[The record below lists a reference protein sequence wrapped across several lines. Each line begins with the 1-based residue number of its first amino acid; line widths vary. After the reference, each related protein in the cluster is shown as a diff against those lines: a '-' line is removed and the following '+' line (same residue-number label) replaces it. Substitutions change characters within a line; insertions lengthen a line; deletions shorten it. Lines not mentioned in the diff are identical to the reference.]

1 MDKITLKDKSPQTDK
16 EPSSPPSSKRPRIDW
31 ANNHSQKNWF
41 EFSETFQK
49 NAVSLLSINT
59 QQKNT
64 GQVCPA
70 DCGDIKD
77 GKAHDYE
84 ETKLKVT
91 PVTSS
96 ATSHADDA
104 CDRLSK
110 TSFIMTERCLLLVLK
125 DEQPLVTKCDKLSLH
140 LLDNA
145 GGALG
150 ESHTSRDASAN
161 TFSHP
166 DCNRLGESL
175 EDKPPGGCNLPNGNG
190 QDGRQVQ
197 NMFSQVQVFT
207 HRSSDEEVRWQS
219 CSTDEKTSNDTC
231 FCTTWS
237 QCAEVGDSNQKVCK
251 YRLSESILL
260 GKETEEVNTNVAY
273 SYYAGL
279 KSFYSNSEVDPSG
292 DLAEGV
298 KNEEEKLE
306 LQICENEDIAVCET
320 KDQFNENCLRKNG
333 IHCSAECAEGSARN
347 FAIEKGIRKADVFIR
362 AKGEH
367 AAGKMIAKAPCD
379 PGDHTAETPM
389 PARISQEPAEGD
401 NDEGPFSVID
411 PAIWSETD
419 REAGGTHCNSESDT
433 GAELSPSVNVC
444 EIEMPP
450 PPCSDVRPSQ
460 EVSVPDQTRPINQQ
474 SRTQQCNDE
483 KENVCQS
490 HTEPQACSITTNTT
504 HNKTVNEGSSLWKSN
519 LSSSPNLL
527 PAVDGRQES
536 LEAVGPLLDLLK
548 EQDQSGCFAVGLK
561 LQEVEHFQNEI
572 ARVAGEAEMKQRG
585 KMSSD
590 EHRKSQ
596 NSVNPNEN
604 ESHKAP
610 TRITTYDCINGS
622 PAGNSNKYG
631 NKLTHIDERNH
642 HECLSDHAYSAIIPG
657 EWMTEENERNSEAVG
672 RETEGKS
679 QILVVSDDGHQ
690 QQIPKK
696 QEMTEASPYDCIS
709 KWAEGDMSNSANKST
724 PVGQH
729 EQANKV
735 NYFSDYQSK
744 DETFMDE
751 NNCDPA
757 ASAFPATSE
766 AVVPGLHELTP
777 SQDASSNPAAPNC
790 SARFSP
796 VPSVFTFHDHL
807 LGGFDTFT
815 RLQLSL
821 DDDDGGLS
829 TSPLLTS
836 MARQRL
842 KTPPRRLCQSTP
854 EAKNGNKH
862 AVVPEEEEDEK
873 EVERLQCHTEN
884 MADGFEF
891 LSSDYICD
899 EVPNSAADVAALRG
913 PQQHP
918 HSEPACSFSERVQDD
933 VTSQASENNSPVLD
947 LNDSPKFQM
956 KKQFD
961 VVLKKLNLYFDISMT
976 DFASNG
982 KESSQ
987 EQCRDVKKATED
999 KVCSSPD
1006 LRHHDD
1012 TSSGK

>member
-1 MDKITLKDKSPQTDK
+1 MDKITLKDKSLQTDK
-16 EPSSPPSSKRPRIDW
+16 EPSSPLSSKRPRIDW

-49 NAVSLLSINT
+49 SAVSLLSVNT

-64 GQVCPA
+64 GRVCPA
-70 DCGDIKD
+70 DCGDIED
-77 GKAHDYE
+77 GKPHDYE
-84 ETKLKVT
+84 EAKLKVT
-91 PVTSS
+91 PVTTL

-125 DEQPLVTKCDKLSLH
+125 DEQPLVTECDKLSLH

-150 ESHTSRDASAN
+150 ESHTSQDASAN

-190 QDGRQVQ
+190 QDGRQVR
-197 NMFSQVQVFT
+197 NIFSQVQVFT
-207 HRSSDEEVRWQS
+207 HSSSDGELRWS
-219 CSTDEKTSNDTC
+219 CSTDEKTSNDTG

-237 QCAEVGDSNQKVCK
+237 QSAEVGDSNQKLCK
-251 YRLSESILL
+251 YGLSESLLL
-260 GKETEEVNTNVAY
+260 GEETEEANTTI
-273 SYYAGL
+273 SHSDYAGP
-279 KSFYSNSEVDPSG
+279 KSFYREVDPSG

-306 LQICENEDIAVCET
+306 LQICENEDVAVYET

-367 AAGKMIAKAPCD
+367 AAGKMIAKARCD
-379 PGDHTAETPM
+379 PSDHTAETPM

-411 PAIWSETD
+411 PAIWSESD

-444 EIEMPP
+444 EMEMPP

-460 EVSVPDQTRPINQQ
+460 EVSVPDQTRQINQQ
-474 SRTQQCNDE
+474 SRTQQC
-483 KENVCQS
+483 KENECQS
-490 HTEPQACSITTNTT
+490 YTAPQACSITTNTT
-504 HNKTVNEGSSLWKSN
+504 HNKTASEGRSLWKSN
-519 LSSSPNLL
+519 PSSSLKLL

-536 LEAVGPLLDLLK
+536 LEAVGRRLK
-548 EQDQSGCFAVGLK
+548 EQDQSGCFAVGFK
-561 LQEVEHFQNEI
+561 HQEVEHLQNEI
-572 ARVAGEAEMKQRG
+572 VRVAGEAEMKQRG
-585 KMSSD
+585 KISSD

-596 NSVNPNEN
+596 NSMNSNEN
-604 ESHKAP
+604 ENHKAA
-610 TRITTYDCINGS
+610 TKITTYDRINRS
-622 PAGNSNKYG
+622 PAGDLNKCG
-631 NKLTHIDERNH
+631 NKLPHIDEGNH
-642 HECLSDHAYSAIIPG
+642 HECLSDHAYCAVIPVEG
-657 EWMTEENERNSEAVG
+657 MTEENKRKGEAVVG
-672 RETEGKS
+672 REPEGKS

-690 QQIPKK
+690 QQSPKK
-696 QEMTEASPYDCIS
+696 QEMTEASPYDFIS
-709 KWAEGDMSNSANKST
+709 KWAEGDMSNSANEST
-724 PVGQH
+724 AVGHH

-735 NYFSDYQSK
+735 HYFSDYQSK
-744 DETFMDE
+744 EETFMVE
-751 NNCDPA
+751 NNYDPA
-757 ASAFPATSE
+757 ATSE
-766 AVVPGLHELTP
+766 AVVPGPHELTP
-777 SQDASSNPAAPNC
+777 SQNASSNPAALNC

-821 DDDDGGLS
+821 DDDDNDDGSLS
-829 TSPLLTS
+829 KSPLLTS
-836 MARQRL
+836 MARQWL
-842 KTPPRRLCQSTP
+842 KTPQRQLCQSTP
-854 EAKNGNKH
+854 EAKSANKH

-884 MADGFEF
+884 MANGFGF

-899 EVPNSAADVAALRG
+899 EVPNSAAGVTALRV

-918 HSEPACSFSERVQDD
+918 HSQPACSFSGRVQDD
-933 VTSQASENNSPVLD
+933 VNSQSSENNGPVSD
-947 LNDSPKFQM
+947 LNASPKFQM

-961 VVLKKLNLYFDISMT
+961 VVLKELNLYFDISMT
-976 DFASNG
+976 DFASNS
-982 KESSQ
+982 KELSQ
-987 EQCRDVKKATED
+987 ERWRDVQKATED
-999 KVCSSPD
+999 RVSGCSSPD